1 MARATPPFSTP
12 DLSALARHLSR
23 ELTGAPGEPGHPSL
37 MNMLARMPDCR
48 DYQRIEQPPP
58 PEATALIRHLH
69 A

>member
-1 MARATPPFSTP
+1 
-12 DLSALARHLSR
+12 
-23 ELTGAPGEPGHPSL
+23 
-37 MNMLARMPDCR
+37 MNMLARTPDCR